1 MPLFAAA
8 TVWAGRAPGQEAPT
22 LSDVVVTA
30 TRVAM
35 PAYDV
40 PASISDVPVAELQDD
55 ALGIN
60 LSDDI
65 GFVPGLLAFDRHN
78 YAQDQQVSIRGIGS
92 NSTFGISGVRIY
104 QDGIPQTGPDGQGQI
119 SQFNLDSAQ
128 RVEVLEGPFSALYGN
143 AAGGVIQIFTA
154 DGIAPAR
161 FARIWA
167 MAASVRYAPESTL
180 AMRSGRST
188 TMST

>member
-1 MPLFAAA
+1 MRQQQRLHVVA
-8 TVWAGRAPGQEAPT
+8 TLAGLCITATLWPTRARGQETPT
-22 LSDVVVTA
+22 LSNVVVTA

-40 PASISDVPVAELQDD
+40 AASISDVPAAALEDD

-92 NSTFGISGVRIY
+92 NSTFGIRGVRIY

-143 AAGGVIQIFTA
+143 SSGGVIQIFTA
-154 DGIAPAR
+154 DGQPPDR
-161 FARIWA
+161 VR
-167 MAASVRYAPESTL
+167 AST
-180 AMRSGRST
+180 
-188 TMST
+188 